1 MAEEEAAQAKEE
13 NPEADKKQDSSPAS
27 PEPDSNEG
35 QTGDSPKTTKEAGP
49 LAQGADQM
57 FTIRLQQPFIKQLS
71 TEGRIWLAR
80 AVVNMLVIDKTID
93 QSELSYLEDALSL
106 IEDAEQRGELM
117 QAAKKREVMEMTNLN
132 TDRPFAGH
140 FFYYLAMIIAAD
152 GKVKTSEVNYLM
164 KICGKLG
171 FAPHSAKDV
180 LRWATDL
187 VKLNKERDQM
197 IGGLR
202 QVNPVYSDS

>member
-1 MAEEEAAQAKEE
+1 MAEEEAKQATEE
-13 NPEADKKQDSSPAS
+13 TAEAEDKQEPAS
-27 PEPDSNEG
+27 ASSKSESAEG
-35 QTGDSPKTTKEAGP
+35 QTGEPPKSAKES
-49 LAQGADQM
+49 AQQSQETDQM
-57 FTIRLQQPFIKQLS
+57 FTIRLQQSFTSQLS
-71 TEGRIWLAR
+71 PEGKIWLAR

-93 QSELSYLEDALSL
+93 QSELSYLEDALGL
-106 IEDAEQRGELM
+106 IEDETQRAELI
-117 QAAKKREVMEMTNLN
+117 QAAKKRQAMEMTNLN
-132 TDRPFAGH
+132 TDRSYAGH

-202 QVNPVYSDS
+202 RVNPVYSDS